1 MIHTKITPMKNALLR
16 RKHMRQRANTPTF
29 FQQLP
34 HCLASEAFLA
44 LHVAI
49 IETERS
55 CGHLTRLTCIKLSSK
70 QWMTTAN
77 LAHHLYLLATHY
89 GFHWYITPR
98 SWTHDHCVSFA
109 VKIFRYCKC
118 LLRESETIFCEVRR
132 SGLPVWLFLG
142 QICHFWPFLNSS
154 AFFLLLKKRP
164 FLVSYIFMSIWQIKH
179 DFCRFLGI
187 GRFLDTVSG
196 HRTINCYWKLC
207 MRIHDFLCCCFNP
220 VCSFRLLFSKT
231 KRFEKLINGVSFIV
245 FMYKICRLYIAF
257 QKHVWVFSWWC
268 CVFILDF
275 WCYLAFLRVYL
286 AFFAYG
292 YLAPWRQF
300 PWVNAREEQVDIAFI
315 CSHSLCLETY
325 TELRIVVQFAF
336 ALSLL

>member
-1 MIHTKITPMKNALLR
+1 MNDYCKFSAPSLLVGNTLRVPLIHNAKVLNTRPLRFVCCQNFSVLQVSFTRKRDNLLR
-16 RKHMRQRANTPTF
+16 SA
-29 FQQLP
+29 
-34 HCLASEAFLA
+34 
-44 LHVAI
+44 
-49 IETERS
+49 
-55 CGHLTRLTCIKLSSK
+55 
-70 QWMTTAN
+70 
-77 LAHHLYLLATHY
+77 
-89 GFHWYITPR
+89 
-98 SWTHDHCVSFA
+98 
-109 VKIFRYCKC
+109 
-118 LLRESETIFCEVRR
+118 R

-154 AFFLLLKKRP
+154 GFFLLLKKRP

-325 TELRIVVQFAF
+325 IELRIVVQFAF